1 MMRHA
6 TPGIALL
13 LTLVWATCAA
23 NAAESK
29 TSAVD
34 VAHSRMTVYVY
45 KQGLFSFAAD
55 NHEIDA
61 PIVAG
66 SVDGTTHSVQLTV
79 DATKMKVL
87 DPKLA
92 ANRRE
97 QVQSNMTGSNV
108 LDVAKYPKI
117 EFRSTKVA
125 VDGEHWNVTGDLT
138 LHGQTHP
145 IVIQVV
151 SADASHFTG
160 SVMVRQSDFGIT
172 PIRILGGTVTVKNDV
187 KVEFAIA
194 LTPK

>member
-1 MMRHA
+1 MMRYL
-6 TPGIALL
+6 TPSIALL
-13 LTLVWATCAA
+13 TVVWATCAA
-23 NAAESK
+23 NAADSK

-34 VAHSRMTVYVY
+34 VAHSHMTVYVY

-66 SVDGTTHSVQLTV
+66 SVDSATHAVELTV

-92 ANRRE
+92 ANRRA
-97 QVQSNMTGSNV
+97 QVQSNMTGPDV

-125 VDGEHWNVTGDLT
+125 SDGQHWDVSGDLT

-151 SADASHFTG
+151 SSDASHFTG

-187 KVEFAIA
+187 KVEFAITLA
-194 LTPK
+194 PK

>member
-1 MMRHA
+1 MRHLK
-6 TPGIALL
+6 PSIALL
-13 LTLVWATCAA
+13 VTAICAASVA
-23 NAAESK
+23 NAADSQ
-29 TSAVD
+29 SRAID
-34 VAHSRMTVYVY
+34 VAHSHMTVYVF

-66 SVDGTTHSVQLTV
+66 SVDGSTGSVQLSV
-79 DATKMKVL
+79 DATKLKVL
-87 DPKLA
+87 DPKMSA
-92 ANRRE
+92 GKRD

-125 VDGEHWNVTGDLT
+125 IDGQHWNVTGDLT

-145 IVIQVV
+145 IVIDVV

-187 KVEFAIA
+187 KVEFAITLA
-194 LTPK
+194 AK